1 MAKMKNVNGYFSL
14 EFINMY
20 ENVKFVQSVS
30 RTNRWIKDIS
40 DFFIKYY
47 LHVNLSGLKRNKLQN
62 VYEEILDSLPNV

>member
-14 EFINMY
+14 EFINM
-20 ENVKFVQSVS
+20 QSVS

-47 LHVNLSGLKRNKLQN
+47 LHVNLPGLKRNKLQN